1 MMIKKILAAYD
12 GSESADKAYAYALDM
27 AKKYQAELRV
37 LSVARPPEPAEDV
50 ETEALLENA
59 EEHYEKQ
66 FTLMKQRAVA
76 EGVRAEF
83 KVVAGHPAEQIIY
96 QADDNGTDLVVMGH
110 RGKGFFERLMLGSI
124 SKQVVH
130 YANCAVLIVR

>member
-1 MMIKKILAAYD
+1 MIRKILAAYD

-27 AKKYQAELRV
+27 AKKYGAELLV
-37 LSVARPPEPAEDV
+37 LSIARPPEPPEDV
-50 ETEALLENA
+50 ETEAMLENA
-59 EEHYEKQ
+59 EGHYEKQ
-66 FTLMKQRAVA
+66 FATMKQRAAA

-83 KVVAGHPAEQIIY
+83 KVAVGHPAEQIIY
-96 QADDNGTDLVVMGH
+96 HADDNGIDLIIMGH

>member
-1 MMIKKILAAYD
+1 MIKKILAAYD

-27 AKKYQAELRV
+27 TKKYGADLLV
-37 LSVARPPEPAEDV
+37 LSVARPPDPPEDV

-59 EEHYEKQ
+59 ERHYEKQ
-66 FTLMKQRAVA
+66 FGAMKQRAVA

-83 KVVAGHPAEQIIY
+83 KVAVGHPAKQIIY
-96 QADDNGTDLVVMGH
+96 HADENGTDLIVMGH
-110 RGKGFFERLMLGSI
+110 RGKGFFERLLLGSI

-130 YANCAVLIVR
+130 YANCAVMIVR

>member
-1 MMIKKILAAYD
+1 
-12 GSESADKAYAYALDM
+12 M
-27 AKKYQAELRV
+27 AKKYGAELLV
-37 LSVARPPEPAEDV
+37 LSVARPPDPPEDV

-59 EEHYEKQ
+59 EGHYEKQ
-66 FTLMKQRAVA
+66 FAAMKQRAVV

-83 KVVAGHPAEQIIY
+83 KVAVGHPAEQIIY
-96 QADDNGTDLVVMGH
+96 HADDNGTDLIVMGH
-110 RGKGFFERLMLGSI
+110 RGKGFFERLLLGSI

>member
-1 MMIKKILAAYD
+1 MIKKILAAYD

-27 AKKYQAELRV
+27 TKKYGADLLV
-37 LSVARPPEPAEDV
+37 LSVARPPDPPEDV

-59 EEHYEKQ
+59 ERHYEKQ
-66 FTLMKQRAVA
+66 FGAMKQRAVA

-83 KVVAGHPAEQIIY
+83 KVAVGHPAKQIIY
-96 QADDNGTDLVVMGH
+96 HADENGTDLIVMGH
-110 RGKGFFERLMLGSI
+110 RGKGFFERLLLGSI

>member
-1 MMIKKILAAYD
+1 MIRKILAAYD

-27 AKKYQAELRV
+27 AKKYGAELLV
-37 LSVARPPEPAEDV
+37 LSIARPPEPPEDV
-50 ETEALLENA
+50 ETEAMLENA
-59 EEHYEKQ
+59 EWHYEKQ
-66 FTLMKQRAVA
+66 FTMMKQRAAA

-83 KVVAGHPAEQIIY
+83 KVAVGHPVEQIIY
-96 QADDNGTDLVVMGH
+96 HADDNGIDLIIMGH

>member
-1 MMIKKILAAYD
+1 MIKKILAAYD

-27 AKKYQAELRV
+27 TKKYGADLLV
-37 LSVARPPEPAEDV
+37 LSVARPPDPPEDV

-59 EEHYEKQ
+59 ERHYEKQ
-66 FTLMKQRAVA
+66 FGAMKQRAVV

-83 KVVAGHPAEQIIY
+83 KVAVGHPAKQIIY
-96 QADDNGTDLVVMGH
+96 HADENGTDLIIMGH
-110 RGKGFFERLMLGSI
+110 RGKGFFERLLLGSI

>member
-1 MMIKKILAAYD
+1 MIRKILAAYD

-27 AKKYQAELRV
+27 AKKYGAELLV
-37 LSVARPPEPAEDV
+37 LSVARPPEPPEDV
-50 ETEALLENA
+50 ETEAMLEHA
-59 EEHYEKQ
+59 EGHYEKQ
-66 FTLMKQRAVA
+66 FTTMKQRATA
-76 EGVRAEF
+76 EGVHAEF
-83 KVVAGHPAEQIIY
+83 KVAVGHPAEQIIY
-96 QADDNGTDLVVMGH
+96 HADGNGTDLIVMGH